1 MLDNPSQYKKG
12 DYVVFESEI
21 RIVDKPSDDDPTRY
35 WLHPL
40 PHTSRACAPESMLEP
55 APDIPTDPQY
65 VIDVETAT
73 DEELLDALDKLEN
86 DRLFHS
92 TSVTS
97 TRKKKERKENKIKPT
112 DITID
117 SLQARMTEYLKNTTQ
132 SKDTT

>member
-1 MLDNPSQYKKG
+1 
-12 DYVVFESEI
+12 
-21 RIVDKPSDDDPTRY
+21 
-35 WLHPL
+35 
-40 PHTSRACAPESMLEP
+40 MLEP

-65 VIDVETAT
+65 IIDVETAT

-92 TSVTS
+92 TSITS

-117 SLQARMTEYLKNTTQ
+117 SLQARMAEYLKNTTG
-132 SKDTT
+132 DNPE